1 MRRLSI
7 HALAAFV
14 VILGAGRLPADEI
27 RGKVKSVD
35 PDKATVTLSAGD
47 VDKTLNVATGAK
59 VTGLFG
65 KKLKKAVTQDVPG
78 GLRGVPQGAEVSLT
92 TEAKDGKAVVTQV
105 KVEDLQPKV
114 KGKAKKKKAKAE

>member
-7 HALAAFV
+7 HALATIV
-14 VILGAGRLPADEI
+14 VMIGAGRLPADEI

-35 PDKATVTLSAGD
+35 PDKATVTLTAGD
-47 VDKTLNVATGAK
+47 ADKTLNVAAGAK

-65 KKLKKAVTQDVPG
+65 KKLKKAVTQDIPG

-92 TEAKDGKAVVTQV
+92 TEAKDGKDVVTQV
-105 KVEDLQPKV
+105 KVEGLRPKI
-114 KGKAKKKKAKAE
+114 KKKKKAKAE